1 MWKFL
6 RAVAWI
12 VGIFAV
18 LAGLLR
24 LTCIRWWQV
33 PTGDPYLEASIAPS
47 LRGGDWIILWR
58 GTKASAGDLVLCPEP
73 KTNGRVVIGR
83 VIGEKSDHVKLLDG
97 GMWVDGRAMDSESGC
112 DRFPVRDPSN
122 GQELT
127 QGCRIEIVA
136 GTRHLTG
143 LSNPELPKPRD
154 ADVDV
159 TTGQVFLVS
168 DNRQFPY
175 DSREFGT
182 VERSTCTETVVFR
195 LVSKDGFFDVANRLM
210 LVR

>member
-1 MWKFL
+1 
-6 RAVAWI
+6 
-12 VGIFAV
+12 
-18 LAGLLR
+18 
-24 LTCIRWWQV
+24 
-33 PTGDPYLEASIAPS
+33 
-47 LRGGDWIILWR
+47 
-58 GTKASAGDLVLCPEP
+58 
-73 KTNGRVVIGR
+73 
-83 VIGEKSDHVKLLDG
+83 
-97 GMWVDGRAMDSESGC
+97 MDTESGC
-112 DRFPVRDPSN
+112 PRFPVRDPSN
-122 GQELT
+122 GQELS
-127 QGCRIEIVA
+127 QGCRIETVA

-143 LSNPELPKPRD
+143 LCNAELPKPRD
-154 ADVDV
+154 AEVDV